1 MCGRGRGLK
10 SRRAVYLSDCKRLAS
25 LGVYLMKVQTIAAIA
40 AIGAA
45 LSGCGTIVEGTH
57 QDIAVATSPDGAH
70 CDATR
75 KGEAVGTIDATPGK
89 LSVRKTKDDIL
100 LACNKTGYQASSQYL
115 HSGMAAGTF
124 GNIIAGG
131 VIGWGV
137 DSATGADNKYPES
150 VTVQLVPVSGAAA
163 AGAPP
168 PPAVTNSLLPH

>member
-1 MCGRGRGLK
+1 MD
-10 SRRAVYLSDCKRLAS
+10 RARERFPPGCVSSPTVTPCIWV
-25 LGVYLMKVQTIAAIA
+25 GVFHMKFKAIAAIA

-57 QDIAVATSPDGAH
+57 QDIAIATSPDGAH

-75 KGEAVGTIDATPGK
+75 KGEAVGTINSTPGK

-100 LACNKTGYQASSQYL
+100 LACSKTGFQNSSQYL
-115 HSGMAAGTF
+115 HSGMAPGTF

-150 VTVQLVPVSGAAA
+150 VTVQLVPASGSAPT
-163 AGAPP
+163 APP
-168 PPAVTNSLLPH
+168 PSTVTNSLLPN

>member
-1 MCGRGRGLK
+1 MK
-10 SRRAVYLSDCKRLAS
+10 IQAV
-25 LGVYLMKVQTIAAIA
+25 AAIA
-40 AIGAA
+40 AISFGMA
-45 LSGCGTIVEGTH
+45 GCGTIVEGTH
-57 QDIAVATSPDGAH
+57 QDIAVATTPDGAH

-75 KGEAVGTIDATPGK
+75 KGEAIGTINSTPGK

-100 LACNKTGYQASSQYL
+100 LACNKDGYQASSQYL

-150 VTVQLVPVSGAAA
+150 VTVQLVPVSGGAAA
-163 AGAPP
+163 VTPP
-168 PPAVTNSLLPH
+168 PTVVRNSVVPN

>member
-1 MCGRGRGLK
+1 MRIQ
-10 SRRAVYLSDCKRLAS
+10 A
-25 LGVYLMKVQTIAAIA
+25 IAAIA
-40 AIGAA
+40 AISFGMA
-45 LSGCGTIVEGTH
+45 GCGTIVEGTH
-57 QDIAVATSPDGAH
+57 QDIAVATTPDGAH

-75 KGEAVGTIDATPGK
+75 KGEVVGTINSTPGK

-100 LACNKTGYQASSQYL
+100 LACNKDGYQASSQYL

-150 VTVQLVPVSGAAA
+150 VTVQLVPVSGGAASVT
-163 AGAPP
+163 P
-168 PPAVTNSLLPH
+168 PPAVVRNSVVPN

>member
-1 MCGRGRGLK
+1 
-10 SRRAVYLSDCKRLAS
+10 
-25 LGVYLMKVQTIAAIA
+25 MKIQTIAAIA
-40 AIGAA
+40 AMSFGMA
-45 LSGCGTIVEGTH
+45 GCGTIVEGTH
-57 QDIAVATSPDGAH
+57 QDIAVATSPDGAR

-75 KGEAVGTIDATPGK
+75 KGEAVGTINSTPGK

-100 LACNKTGYQASSQYL
+100 LACNKEGYQPSSQYL

-150 VTVQLVPVSGAAA
+150 VTVQLVPVSGG
-163 AGAPP
+163 GAPVAP
-168 PPAVTNSLLPH
+168 PSPVASNSLVPN

>member
-1 MCGRGRGLK
+1 
-10 SRRAVYLSDCKRLAS
+10 
-25 LGVYLMKVQTIAAIA
+25 MKIQAIAAIA
-40 AIGAA
+40 AIGFGMA
-45 LSGCGTIVEGTH
+45 GCGTIVEGTH
-57 QDIAVATSPDGAH
+57 QDIAIASTPDGAH

-75 KGEAVGTIDATPGK
+75 KGEAVGTINATPGK

-100 LACNKTGYQASSQYL
+100 LACNKDGYQPSSQYL

-150 VTVQLVPVSGAAA
+150 VTVQLVPITGG
-163 AGAPP
+163 GAPVTP
-168 PPAVTNSLLPH
+168 PSTVVKNSLMPN

>member
-1 MCGRGRGLK
+1 
-10 SRRAVYLSDCKRLAS
+10 
-25 LGVYLMKVQTIAAIA
+25 MKIQAIAAIA
-40 AIGAA
+40 AIGFGLA
-45 LSGCGTIVEGTH
+45 GCGTIVEGTH
-57 QDIAVATSPDGAH
+57 QDIAVATTPDGAH

-75 KGEAVGTIDATPGK
+75 KGEAVGTINSTPGK

-100 LACNKTGYQASSQYL
+100 LACNKEGYQASSQYL

-150 VTVQLVPVSGAAA
+150 VTVQLVPVSGGAAA
-163 AGAPP
+163 TTP
-168 PPAVTNSLLPH
+168 PPAVVRNSVVPN

>member
-1 MCGRGRGLK
+1 
-10 SRRAVYLSDCKRLAS
+10 
-25 LGVYLMKVQTIAAIA
+25 MKIQAIAAIA
-40 AIGAA
+40 AIGFGLA
-45 LSGCGTIVEGTH
+45 GCGTIVEGTH
-57 QDIAVATSPDGAH
+57 QDIAVATTPDGAH

-75 KGEAVGTIDATPGK
+75 KGEAVGTINSTPGK

-100 LACNKTGYQASSQYL
+100 LACNKEGYQASSQYL

-150 VTVQLVPVSGAAA
+150 VTVQLVPVSGGAAVTT
-163 AGAPP
+163 P
-168 PPAVTNSLLPH
+168 PPAVVRNSVVPN

>member
-1 MCGRGRGLK
+1 
-10 SRRAVYLSDCKRLAS
+10 
-25 LGVYLMKVQTIAAIA
+25 MKIQAIAAIA
-40 AIGAA
+40 AISVGMA
-45 LSGCGTIVEGTH
+45 GCGTIVEGTH
-57 QDIAVATSPDGAH
+57 QDIAVATTPDGAH

-75 KGEAVGTIDATPGK
+75 KGEAVGTINSTPGK

-100 LACNKTGYQASSQYL
+100 LACNKEGYQASSQYL

-150 VTVQLVPVSGAAA
+150 VTVQLVPVSGGPAATT
-163 AGAPP
+163 P
-168 PPAVTNSLLPH
+168 PPAVVRNSVVPN